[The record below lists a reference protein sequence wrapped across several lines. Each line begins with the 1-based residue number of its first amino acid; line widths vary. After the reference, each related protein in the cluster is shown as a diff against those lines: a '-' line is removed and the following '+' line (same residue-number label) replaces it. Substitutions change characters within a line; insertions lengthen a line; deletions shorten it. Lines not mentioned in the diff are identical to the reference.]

1 MLMGSQQF
9 RVTLFVEH
17 LYKCVC
23 VCVCVCCPSISVV
36 SPILVFKP
44 RLFLLNSLCLL
55 LYYSHKAAE
64 EGCGSDQRRAQ
75 HFFCLFG

>member
-23 VCVCVCCPSISVV
+23 VCVLPIYFCRFTHPGVQTQAVSSKQSVFA
-36 SPILVFKP
+36 LV
-44 RLFLLNSLCLL
+44 L
-55 LYYSHKAAE
+55 
-64 EGCGSDQRRAQ
+64 
-75 HFFCLFG
+75 